1 MTMKRTTL
9 KGKGKDLYFP
19 TSTPARQHTSTE
31 TAEQKV
37 EKATF
42 YLPPEVTEQLEA
54 GWFELRKEFKNKK
67 VSKSAIV
74 AEALK
79 RFMRDLP
86 DMPAEER
93 ARIF

>member
-1 MTMKRTTL
+1 MKRTSM
-9 KGKGKDLYFP
+9 KGKGKELYFP
-19 TSTPARQHTSTE
+19 TSTPASQHAVKTTE
-31 TAEQKV
+31 EQKV

-54 GWFELRKEFKNKK
+54 SWFELRKEFKDKK

-74 AEALK
+74 AEAVK
-79 RFMRDLP
+79 RFTRDLP